1 MAARR
6 HSNPS
11 RPEPVALHPDPAEAP
26 VWLTLTDLGRIYGI
40 SAMHCGRLLS
50 EAGLRDR
57 EGHPTDRAVQ
67 IGCASPG
74 QQHHGGQPFW
84 HRQQCSSAFEAAGL
98 VTVRR
103 ATLVQQW
110 VDLLSALAVGSPAIS
125 TSAAQMAEE
134 LPGDLVEPVNG
145 ELRHL
150 GCSFQVQRAG
160 LPLSRA
166 GGARS
171 AASRGAGE
179 RPMEREIPAGAPS
192 GPMNRSGARNRGAS
206 GPARRHGASG

>member
-6 HSNPS
+6 HGNPS
-11 RPEPVALHPDPAEAP
+11 RPEPVALHPDPMEAP

-67 IGCASPG
+67 IGCASPR
-74 QQHHGGQPFW
+74 QQHHGSQPFW

-110 VDLLSALAVGSPAIS
+110 ADLLSALAVGSPAIS

-134 LPGDLVEPVNG
+134 MPADLLEPVNRQ
-145 ELRHL
+145 LRQL
-150 GCSFQVQRAG
+150 GSSFQVQSG
-160 LPLSRA
+160 CPVSR
-166 GGARS
+166 GGAATS
-171 AASRGAGE
+171 AAR
-179 RPMEREIPAGAPS
+179 REPLLAAAAAP
-192 GPMNRSGARNRGAS
+192 
-206 GPARRHGASG
+206 PARPGRRPPAHGASG

>member
-50 EAGLRDR
+50 EAGLRDL

-134 LPGDLVEPVNG
+134 MPADLLEPVNRQ
-145 ELRHL
+145 LRQL
-150 GCSFQVQRAG
+150 GCSFQVQSGR
-160 LPLSRA
+160 PVSRA
-166 GGARS
+166 AATS
-171 AASRGAGE
+171 AAR
-179 RPMEREIPAGAPS
+179 REPPAGAAAAPL
-192 GPMNRSGARNRGAS
+192 ARPGRRP
-206 GPARRHGASG
+206 PAHGASG

>member
-1 MAARR
+1 MATPR
-6 HSNPS
+6 HSS
-11 RPEPVALHPDPAEAP
+11 TGSGDAAS
-26 VWLTLTDLGRIYGI
+26 WLTLTDLGRLYGI
-40 SAMHCGRLLS
+40 SAMHCGRLLQD
-50 EAGLRDR
+50 AGLRNRD
-57 EGHPTDRAVQ
+57 GLPTAQAVQ
-67 IGCASPG
+67 SGCASG
-74 QQHHGGQPFW
+74 AHRRLHGGEPIW
-84 HRQQCSSAFEAAGL
+84 HRQHCRQAFEAAGL
-98 VTVRR
+98 VTVQR
-103 ATLVQQW
+103 ASLVQQW
-110 VDLLSALAVGSPAIS
+110 AELLSALTEGSPSIS

-134 LPGDLVEPVNG
+134 LPGDLVDPVNV

-160 LPLSRA
+160 LPLSRS

-179 RPMEREIPAGAPS
+179 RPMEPEIPSGAPS